1 MLRSRTLAAAV
12 AGCASIAGAQDFTL
26 SLVPNLDVIDCSGGT
41 FTVSVYGDSSFG
53 THILG
58 GSFGFEIGEGA
69 QFITDISWQAADWSQ
84 FNTDGTYTGT
94 GAYTPVVFG
103 QLVIPG
109 IFPPAPGSELGSL
122 IGSYQ
127 IQYTQGSPLLM
138 ELNLTEGSPFT
149 LETVDAV
156 SGQTFQDTSGKL
168 TIHNTQV
175 LLCPSPGTVT
185 GLCFAGLMATRRKR

>member
-1 MLRSRTLAAAV
+1 MLNRVTLAAAV
-12 AGCASIAGAQDFTL
+12 AGCASIAGAQDFSL
-26 SLVPNLDVIDCSGGT
+26 SLIPSVDVLDCAGGT
-41 FTVSVYGDSSFG
+41 FTVSVFGDSSFG
-53 THILG
+53 THFLG
-58 GSFGFEIGEGA
+58 GSFGFEVGEGA
-69 QFITDISWQAADWSQ
+69 QYITDISWQAAGWSQ

-127 IQYTQGSPLLM
+127 IQYSDGMPLFM

-149 LETVDAV
+149 LEAVDAV
-156 SGQTFQDTSGKL
+156 TGQTFQDTSGKL
-168 TIHNTQV
+168 TIHNAEI
-175 LLCPSPGTVT
+175 LLCPSPGTVS